1 MRTNTFTFDSTQ
13 FEKISPFYMLLDKNL
28 TIVSFGKSAA
38 KLFMLDGKQSFCSVF
53 KIILPAIT
61 KASFETLKQVKD
73 EVIFLK
79 ATQNKKIT
87 LRGNFEWLADKNKLL
102 FIGSPWF
109 GSMDNAGK
117 SNLNLHD
124 FPEHDSVEDLL
135 NILKTHEITTREL
148 KDLLSTINNQEHNF
162 KNDQEEL
169 KRLSLVASLNESG
182 VLFTDSKG
190 LVVWC
195 NEGFVQLTGYTIGE
209 VMGKTPLELFKGPL
223 SSAKGIREMLDAFS
237 SGKNFIVEDKLYRK
251 DGSCFWGRTRSQSI
265 LDDSG
270 NVLQYFAIM
279 DDITVEKEQEEILKQ
294 YEKNFRN
301 ALEKIGD
308 NVWEYDFRTGKTFF
322 SRSANNFFEH
332 TNNKNIDAYTLWRQ
346 IVHKEDVDVLIL
358 NDSKVS
364 TGAINHFT
372 LEYRIVDKNQHIRWI
387 LDRGVVIEK
396 NANGLPQKIIGTHT
410 DITAIKLTE
419 AALQESEQRWQFAL
433 EGSGDGIWDWKTTQ
447 DIVYFS
453 KPWKKMLGYA
463 PDDIGENITEWQK
476 RIHPEDAP
484 AMQDA
489 LLKYLSGELPAF
501 YSEHRML
508 CKDGTYKW
516 VLSRG
521 MITDRTADN
530 KPTRMIGT
538 QTDINYIKQTEVE
551 LSQRVN
557 QFQGL
562 SENIPGVIFEYES
575 RPDGSHLYRYLSP
588 AMGKIFG
595 IKPSSIFK
603 LTQFIH
609 PNDLDEME
617 ATLAK
622 AADTLAPFYLESR
635 LILPGKGVVW
645 RSMSCSFSYKSAT
658 GGKVFTGLM
667 LDISERKK
675 ADEKLNESENRLA
688 SLIANLQTGILMED
702 ENHQIVLTNELFC
715 KMFGLNRNQEEIRG
729 MDYTEIIEQVKH
741 LFNDPEYFAE
751 RVVTLLEFQQLTVND
766 IWELKDGRVFSLDFI
781 PIYNNK
787 VYRGHLWKYTDVT
800 TENTAVNAL
809 RISEEKYRGIIAN
822 MNLGLLEIDTEENI
836 LFANQCFCDMCGF
849 ELDELIGSR
858 AAQLFLKG
866 ENIELMERKNEERK
880 RNTTDAYEIVVK
892 NKRGQVRWWL
902 ISGAP
907 RHNENGELIGSIGI
921 HLDITAQK
929 ELEYELTIAREQAE
943 QSTRSKEVFLA
954 NMSHEIRTPM
964 NAILG
969 MSNQLS
975 KTTLNNK
982 QQFYLDTINSAS
994 ENLLVII
1001 NDILDLSKIEAGK
1014 LSLEKIAFEPLEVIK
1029 RAMQVLLHKAEEKGL
1044 VLTNSAF
1051 DETVS
1056 PVLIGDP
1063 YRLNQVFLNIISNA
1077 IKFTERGRV
1086 DIDLKVI
1093 KDMQDDQ
1100 LLRVTIKDTGIGMDE
1115 PFVKSLFEKFS
1126 QEDASVT
1133 RQYGGTGLGMSIC
1146 KELIELMGGAIK
1158 ATSIKGV
1165 GTSVIFEVTFPKGIA
1180 ADLPSKET
1188 FVANESMLAG
1198 KKILV
1203 VDDNEM
1209 NRLVA
1214 TTILNNYG
1222 AETVEAG
1229 NGYESVEY
1237 LMKNLVDLVLMDIQM
1252 PVMNGFEATKIIRNV
1267 ISKTMPIIALTAN
1280 AIKGDNEKC
1289 LEAGMNDYMSKPF
1302 KEEDLLRKIAT
1313 SLLAELPENTIAVNK
1328 PVERPVSYYDIS
1340 EIKII
1345 SRGNEEFVKKMLK
1358 MFIDQT
1364 PAHLSEMRS
1373 KLQSNQLTVVGE
1385 IAHRI
1390 KPTIDNMGIV
1400 TLKATIR
1407 EIEKIGKSGADNGA
1421 LNGLME
1427 KVETDISF
1435 AIEAIKSDYQLA

>member
-1 MRTNTFTFDSTQ
+1 M
-13 FEKISPFYMLLDKNL
+13 
-28 TIVSFGKSAA
+28 
-38 KLFMLDGKQSFCSVF
+38 
-53 KIILPAIT
+53 
-61 KASFETLKQVKD
+61 
-73 EVIFLK
+73 
-79 ATQNKKIT
+79 
-87 LRGNFEWLADKNKLL
+87 
-102 FIGSPWF
+102 
-109 GSMDNAGK
+109 
-117 SNLNLHD
+117 
-124 FPEHDSVEDLL
+124 
-135 NILKTHEITTREL
+135 
-148 KDLLSTINNQEHNF
+148 
-162 KNDQEEL
+162 
-169 KRLSLVASLNESG
+169 
-182 VLFTDSKG
+182 
-190 LVVWC
+190 
-195 NEGFVQLTGYTIGE
+195 
-209 VMGKTPLELFKGPL
+209 
-223 SSAKGIREMLDAFS
+223 
-237 SGKNFIVEDKLYRK
+237 
-251 DGSCFWGRTRSQSI
+251 
-265 LDDSG
+265 
-270 NVLQYFAIM
+270 
-279 DDITVEKEQEEILKQ
+279 
-294 YEKNFRN
+294 
-301 ALEKIGD
+301 
-308 NVWEYDFRTGKTFF
+308 
-322 SRSANNFFEH
+322 
-332 TNNKNIDAYTLWRQ
+332 
-346 IVHKEDVDVLIL
+346 HKEDVDILIE

-364 TGAINHFT
+364 KGDIDHFA
-372 LEYRIVDKNQHIRWI
+372 LEYRIVDKDQHIRWI

-396 NANGLPQKIIGTHT
+396 DTNGLPQKIIGTHT

-419 AALQESEQRWQFAL
+419 AALHESEQRWQFAL

-447 DIVYFS
+447 NIVYFS
-453 KPWKKMLGYA
+453 KPWKKMLGYV
-463 PDDIGENITEWQK
+463 PDDIGENITEWQT

-484 AMQDA
+484 AMQEA

-501 YSEHRML
+501 HSEHRML

-538 QTDINYIKQTEVE
+538 QTDINHIKQTEVE
-551 LSQRVN
+551 LSQRVT

-635 LILPGKGVVW
+635 LILPGRGIVW
-645 RSMSCSFSYKSAT
+645 RSISCSFSYKTAT

-715 KMFGLNRNQEEIRG
+715 KMFGLNRNQEEIQG

-741 LFNDPEYFAE
+741 LFKDPEYFAE

-787 VYRGHLWKYTDVT
+787 VYKGHLWKYTDVT

-809 RISEEKYRGIIAN
+809 IISEEKYRGIIAN

-836 LFANQCFCDMCGF
+836 LFANQSFCDMCGF

-880 RNTTDAYEIVVK
+880 RNTSDAYEIVVK

-907 RHNENGELIGSIGI
+907 RHNENGELVGSIGI

-975 KTTLNNK
+975 KTTLTSK

-1044 VLTNSAF
+1044 VLTNSTF

-1056 PVLIGDP
+1056 PVLVGDP
-1063 YRLNQVFLNIISNA
+1063 YRLNQVFLNIMSNA

-1086 DIDLKVI
+1086 DIAVKVI
-1093 KDMQDDQ
+1093 NDLRDDQ

-1146 KELIELMGGAIK
+1146 KELIELMGGTIR
-1158 ATSIKGV
+1158 ATSTKGL
-1165 GTSVIFEVTFPKGIA
+1165 GTSVIFEITFPKGLA

-1229 NGYESVEY
+1229 NGQESVEY

-1313 SLLAELPENTIAVNK
+1313 SLLAELPKNTIAVNK

-1358 MFIDQT
+1358 MFIEQT
-1364 PAHLSEMRS
+1364 PGHLSEMRS

-1421 LNGLME
+1421 LNDLME

-1435 AIEAIKSDYQLA
+1435 AIEAIKSDYQFA

>member
-1 MRTNTFTFDSTQ
+1 MSINTFTLDSKQ
-13 FEKISPFYMLLDKNL
+13 FEKISPFYMLLDEDL
-28 TIVSFGKSAA
+28 TIVSFGKLSA
-38 KLFMLDGKQSFCSVF
+38 KLFMLDGTQHFSSLFTVV
-53 KIILPAIT
+53 LPAIAET
-61 KASFETLKQVKD
+61 SFEALKQSNGEAVFFKT
-73 EVIFLK
+73 K
-79 ATQNKKIT
+79 QHKKIT

-109 GSMDNAGK
+109 GSIDNAGD
-117 SNLNLHD
+117 NHLNLHD
-124 FPEHDSVEDLL
+124 FSEHDSVEDLL
-135 NILKTHEITTREL
+135 NMLKTHEITTRDLKEL
-148 KDLLSTINNQEHNF
+148 LTTINNQKQKF
-162 KNDQEEL
+162 KKDHEEL

-195 NEGFVQLTGYTIGE
+195 NEGFVQLTGYTMEE
-209 VMGKTPLELFKGPL
+209 VMGKNPLEFCKGPL
-223 SSAKGIREMLDAFS
+223 SSSKGIKEMLHAFTT
-237 SGKNFIVEDKLYRK
+237 GKNFIVEDKHYRK
-251 DGSCFWGRTRSQSI
+251 DGTCFWGRTRSQSI
-265 LDDSG
+265 LDESG

-279 DDITVEKEQEEILKQ
+279 DDISVEKEQEEILKQ

-322 SRSANNFFEH
+322 SRSASNLFEQ

-346 IVHKEDVDVLIL
+346 IVHKEDVDILIQ
-358 NDSKVS
+358 NDVKVS
-364 TGAINHFT
+364 KGAIDHFT
-372 LEYRIVDKNQHIRWI
+372 LEYRIVDKDKHIRWI

-396 NANGLPQKIIGTHT
+396 DAFGLPQKIIGTHT

-419 AALQESEQRWQFAL
+419 AALHESEQRWQFAL

-447 DIVYFS
+447 DKVYFS

-463 PDDIGENITEWQK
+463 PDDIGENIAEWQK

-489 LLKYLSGELPAF
+489 LLKYLCGELPAF
-501 YSEHRML
+501 HSEHRML
-508 CKDGTYKW
+508 CKDGSYNW

-538 QTDINYIKQTEVE
+538 QTDINHIKQTEVA
-551 LSQRVN
+551 LSQRVH
-557 QFQGL
+557 QFQSL

-575 RPDGSHLYRYLSP
+575 QQDGSHLYRYLSP
-588 AMGKIFG
+588 ALEKIFG
-595 IKPSSIFK
+595 IKPTNIFK

-609 PNDLDEME
+609 PGDLEEME

-622 AADTLAPFYLESR
+622 AAHTLAPFYLESR
-635 LILPGKGVVW
+635 LILPGKGIVW
-645 RSMSCSFSYKSAT
+645 RSISCSFSYKSAK
-658 GGKVFTGLM
+658 GAKVFTGLM

-741 LFNDPEYFAE
+741 LFKDPEYFAE
-751 RVVTLLEFQQLTVND
+751 RILTLLEFQQLTVND

-787 VYRGHLWKYTDVT
+787 VYKGHLWKYTDVT
-800 TENTAVNAL
+800 TESTAVNAL
-809 RISEEKYRGIIAN
+809 KISEEKYRGIIAN

-858 AAQLFLKG
+858 AARLFLKG

-880 RNTTDAYEIVVK
+880 RNTSDAYEIVVK

-907 RHNENGELIGSIGI
+907 RHNENGELVGSIGI

-943 QSTRSKEVFLA
+943 ESTRSKEVFLA

-975 KTTLNNK
+975 KTTLNSK

-1044 VLTNSAF
+1044 VLTNSTF
-1051 DETVS
+1051 DDKIS
-1056 PVLIGDP
+1056 PVLMGDP
-1063 YRLNQVFLNIISNA
+1063 YRLNQVFLNVMSNA
-1077 IKFTERGRV
+1077 IKFTERGGV
-1086 DIDLKVI
+1086 DIAVTVVNDM
-1093 KDMQDDQ
+1093 KDEQV
-1100 LLRVTIKDTGIGMDE
+1100 LRVTIKDTGIGMDE

-1146 KELIELMGGAIK
+1146 KELIELMGGVIR
-1158 ATSIKGV
+1158 ATSKKGA
-1165 GTSVIFEVTFPKGIA
+1165 GSSVIFEVTFPKGLV

-1222 AETVEAG
+1222 AETAEAA
-1229 NGYESVEY
+1229 NGHESVEY

-1252 PVMNGFEATKIIRNV
+1252 PVMNGFEATKIIRSV

-1313 SLLAELPENTIAVNK
+1313 SLLAELPKNTITIAK
-1328 PVERPVSYYDIS
+1328 QVERPVSYYDIS

-1345 SRGNEEFVKKMLK
+1345 SRGNDEFVKKMLK
-1358 MFIDQT
+1358 MFIEQT
-1364 PAHLSEMRS
+1364 PGHLTEMRS

-1400 TLKATIR
+1400 SLKATIR
-1407 EIEKIGKSGADNGA
+1407 EIEKIGKSGADDGA
-1421 LNGLME
+1421 LPGLME

-1435 AIEAIKSDYQLA
+1435 AIEAIKSDYQIA